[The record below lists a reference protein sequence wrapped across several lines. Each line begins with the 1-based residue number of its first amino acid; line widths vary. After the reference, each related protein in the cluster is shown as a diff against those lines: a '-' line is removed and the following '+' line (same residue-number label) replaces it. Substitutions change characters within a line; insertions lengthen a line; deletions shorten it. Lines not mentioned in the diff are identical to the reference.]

1 MRASIAV
8 VCAIVVIFTLTA
20 SSGFA
25 QRTTGGIKGGLNLA
39 RFSGDDAVDE
49 QDLLMGYC
57 AGVFISFNLGDTLA
71 IQPEILYTVKGMKLE
86 TGGIIFNETAES
98 TTEISYLEIPLLL
111 KLSMSTEGSIIP
123 RLFFGPAAAVKLDAK
138 TKFEYAGISEEA
150 DVENIKDV
158 DFGLVAGA
166 GFDVGIITIEA
177 RYTLGLL
184 SINDTELEEI
194 DIRNAVFSVMAG
206 FSF

>member
-1 MRASIAV
+1 MRASITVA
-8 VCAIVVIFTLTA
+8 CAIVVIFTLTA
-20 SSGFA
+20 TPGFA

-39 RFSGDDAVDE
+39 RFSGDDAGDDQE
-49 QDLLMGYC
+49 LLMGYC
-57 AGVFISFNLGDTLA
+57 AGVFIAFNLGDTLA
-71 IQPEILYTVKGMKLE
+71 IQPEILYTVKGTKLE
-86 TGGIIFNETAES
+86 AGGIIFNETAKA

-123 RLFFGPAAAVKLDAK
+123 RLFVGPAAAVKLDAK
-138 TKFEYAGISEEA
+138 AKFEYAGISEEE
-150 DVENIKDV
+150 DIENIKDV

-166 GFDVGIITIEA
+166 GFDIGVLTVEA
-177 RYTLGLL
+177 RYTLGLV

-194 DIRNAVFSVMAG
+194 DIRNSVFSVMAG